1 MSEWLC
7 EIILIGEWVG
17 ALLLPVR
24 AAMKGEIKGVR
35 WRDGQEWMMGPS
47 SSSPP
52 SSISACCCCFGST
65 SAGGSSQGEV
75 IWARRPAAS
84 DLSSKFDPLRGLH
97 NTWEMTESP
106 PSCSKS
112 WMMSAE
118 EQRAER
124 ARRRSAWTGRN
135 RGCRKALMRGPSA
148 GRAASAPRDMSELAA
163 KRAAETQFPFCNAA
177 VKTWMTPWKLYRLNY
192 YYYYGRIHACFLNKF
207 ILPTWISLPTKVSTM
222 ETKTWPSLA
231 VTCLARLQLTGTEGM
246 GCPPLTSES
255 IGRTPGWWCCCGLK
269 VTSWTSWEQVCL
281 KELMRSSLSE
291 GSVCK
296 AACSA
301 SRMNWI
307 TWAKKSGIK
316 DESLDSSKSSIN
328 L

>member
-192 YYYYGRIHACFLNKF
+192 YYYYGTIHACFLNKF
-207 ILPTWISLPTKVSTM
+207 IFTNLNFSSNESVDDGDENLTKSSCDLPGKTPVDRDGRNGLSTVNLAEHRKDARVMMLLRAECDQLDKLGASLPQRIN
-222 ETKTWPSLA
+222 EIFA
-231 VTCLARLQLTGTEGM
+231 VWRICL
-246 GCPPLTSES
+246 
-255 IGRTPGWWCCCGLK
+255 
-269 VTSWTSWEQVCL
+269 
-281 KELMRSSLSE
+281 
-291 GSVCK
+291 
-296 AACSA
+296 
-301 SRMNWI
+301 
-307 TWAKKSGIK
+307 
-316 DESLDSSKSSIN
+316 
-328 L
+328 